1 MSPVRLFLLCLLLA
15 TGAQARADGK
25 LALAGAEYG
34 GDNGYYYAGLLVPFP
49 GSDLG
54 NGFVQRYW
62 VDWLRYD
69 YDNSNRTITAK
80 APGAAVAL
88 GYAKSAEPGS
98 FSVYAGPVYR
108 NTDLSPDDRNSD
120 VRGAQWGFNLSLQA
134 ERKLNERWRA
144 NGIASYTT
152 GTTSYWTRGRLT
164 RSFYTHHDIG
174 MEAIFHG
181 NDDYAAWQTG
191 LVVLGFQPA
200 PHTSLGFKAG
210 ARKTSGEDLS
220 GYIGIELARDF

>member
-1 MSPVRLFLLCLLLA
+1 MSTARLFLLCLLLA
-15 TGAQARADGK
+15 TGIQARADGK

-34 GDNGYYYAGLLVPFP
+34 GENGYYYAGLLAPFP

-62 VDWLRYD
+62 VDWLRYE
-69 YDNSNRTITAK
+69 YDNGTRTVTAK

-88 GYAKSAEPGS
+88 GYARSAGPGS

-108 NTDLSPDDRNSD
+108 NTDLSPDDPASD
-120 VRGAQWGFNLSLQA
+120 VRGTRWGMNLSLQA
-134 ERKLNERWRA
+134 ERKLDERWRA
-144 NGIASYTT
+144 SGIASYTT
-152 GTTSYWTRGRLT
+152 GTASYWTRGRLT
-164 RSFYTHHDIG
+164 RSVYSHHEFG
-174 MEAIFHG
+174 VETIFHG
-181 NDDYAAWQTG
+181 NDDYTAWQAG

-200 PHTSLGFKAG
+200 PHTSLGFKSG

>member
-1 MSPVRLFLLCLLLA
+1 MSPVRLFLLCLMLA

-34 GDNGYYYAGLLVPFP
+34 GDNAYYYAGLLAPFP

-62 VDWLRYD
+62 VDWLRYE
-69 YDNSNRTITAK
+69 YDNGNRTVTAK

-88 GYAKSAEPGS
+88 GYARSGEPGS
-98 FSVYAGPVYR
+98 ISVYAGPVYR
-108 NTDLSPDDRNSD
+108 NTNLSPDDPESD
-120 VRGAQWGFNLSLQA
+120 VRGAQWGMNLSLQA
-134 ERKLNERWRA
+134 ERKFQERWRA

-152 GTTSYWTRGRLT
+152 GTASYWTRGRLT
-164 RSFYTHHDIG
+164 RTVYGHHEIG

-181 NDDYAAWQTG
+181 NHDYTAWQTG
-191 LVVLGFQPA
+191 LVVLGFEPA

-210 ARKTSGEDLS
+210 ARKTSGENLS
-220 GYIGIELARDF
+220 GYIGFELARDF

>member
-1 MSPVRLFLLCLLLA
+1 MSAARIFLLCLFML
-15 TGAQARADGK
+15 TGIQAGADGK

-34 GDNGYYYAGLLVPFP
+34 RDNGYYYAGLLVPFP

-62 VDWLRYD
+62 VDWLRYE
-69 YDNSNRTITAK
+69 YDNGTRTITAK
-80 APGAAVAL
+80 ATGAAVAL
-88 GYAKSAEPGS
+88 GYAKSAEAGS

-108 NTDLSPDDRNSD
+108 NTDLSPDDPGSD
-120 VRGAQWGFNLSLQA
+120 VRGARWGMNLSLQA
-134 ERKLNERWRA
+134 ERSLDESWRA

-152 GTTSYWTRGRLT
+152 GTDSYWTRGRLT

-174 MEAIFHG
+174 VEAIFHG
-181 NDDYAAWQTG
+181 NDDYNAWQAG
-191 LVVLGFQPA
+191 FVLLGFQPA

-210 ARKTSGEDLS
+210 AKKTSGEALS
-220 GYIGIELARDF
+220 GYVGIELARNF

>member
-1 MSPVRLFLLCLLLA
+1 MNTLRLFLLGLLFAMAL
-15 TGAQARADGK
+15 QARGDGR

-34 GDNGYYYAGLLVPFP
+34 GDNGYYYAGLLAPLP

-62 VDWLRYD
+62 VDWLRYE
-69 YDNSNRTITAK
+69 YDNGNRTITAK
-80 APGAAVAL
+80 APGAAAAL
-88 GYAKSAEPGS
+88 GYARSTGQGS

-108 NTDLSPDDRNSD
+108 HTELSPDDRNSD
-120 VRGAQWGFNLSLQA
+120 VRGAQWGMNLSLQG
-134 ERKLNERWRA
+134 EHRLGQRWRT

-152 GTTSYWTRGRLT
+152 GTASYWTRGRLT
-164 RSFYTHHDIG
+164 RLMNSRHEYG

-181 NDDYAAWQTG
+181 NDDYTAWQAG
-191 LVVLGFQPA
+191 LVALGFQPA
-200 PHTSLGFKAG
+200 PHTTLGFKAG
-210 ARKTSGEDLS
+210 ARKTSGEDPS

>member
-1 MSPVRLFLLCLLLA
+1 MSPARLFLLWLLLA
-15 TGAQARADGK
+15 TGIQARADGK

-34 GDNGYYYAGLLVPFP
+34 DENGYYYAGLLAPLP

-62 VDWLRYD
+62 VDWLRYE
-69 YDNSNRTITAK
+69 YDNGTRTVTAK

-88 GYAKSAEPGS
+88 GYTRSAGPGS

-108 NTDLSPDDRNSD
+108 NTDLSPDDPKSD
-120 VRGAQWGFNLSLQA
+120 VRGAQWGVNLSLQA
-134 ERKLNERWRA
+134 ESSFDERWRA

-152 GTTSYWTRGRLT
+152 GTASYWTRGRLT
-164 RSFYTHHDIG
+164 RGFYTHHEIG
-174 MEAIFHG
+174 VEAIFHG
-181 NDDYAAWQTG
+181 NDDYNAWQAG

-200 PHTSLGFKAG
+200 PRTSLGFKAG
-210 ARKTSGEDLS
+210 TRKTSGEDFS